1 MSPTVIVLGLLAV
14 FLGLGALSRFKA
26 PRRRPIFRQN
36 DIFAGRLTEGLVHA
50 LISDRGYLRT
60 DTRVVGVL
68 GSAVIIERAGACGRL
83 VLCPAL
89 GFGRENDLPGL
100 SDLAAR
106 RPSDRATTMVVIGGG
121 EEFGRSAFKA
131 TAPART
137 LHIDDAGAVR
147 EARARFRSS
156 SPRLVIE
163 SALDRMAADL
173 REGAFP
179 SVDFETVRSLV
190 TDASEHALRP
200 PPPLR
205 GVVTTALTVAIVL
218 CFAVEV
224 FISPDSFGGGGA
236 TLTVAYRMGAIY
248 QSAILAGEWQRLIAA
263 PFLHF
268 GLLHLAMN
276 GWAQWSLGAPIEF
289 LVGPWRFFALWV
301 GSALGASLTSL
312 IFNDSSVAAG
322 ASGAIF
328 GLLGAFTTFI
338 FFRKDVLP
346 QPVPRPLRNGVL
358 ATLLLNLMISFIPG
372 IDMAAHAGGFLTG
385 AVMAFGL
392 VKRDRSEILAP
403 SRPGPLRL
411 AVAALVLLGVG
422 LTSIQERADLSTRVP
437 EIGTEHAVAELRL
450 PIPGGFTV
458 SESRT
463 KGLTVVESEGG
474 PASPFSV
481 TYKISE
487 PQADENAARR
497 VLKTLHPEPVAVQDS
512 DWIAVSQMGIQN
524 LRAIEIVV
532 AAPASCSVKAEK
544 LAADLA
550 SGVR

>member
-1 MSPTVIVLGLLAV
+1 MSPTMFVLGLLAAL
-14 FLGLGALSRFKA
+14 LGFGALSRFWP
-26 PRRRPIFRQN
+26 PRSRPIFRQS
-36 DIFAGRLTEGLVHA
+36 DIFAGRLTEGLLHA
-50 LISDRGYLRT
+50 LISDRGYVRT
-60 DTRVVGVL
+60 DTRVTGVL
-68 GSAVIIERAGACGRL
+68 GSAVIVERDGACGRL

-100 SDLAAR
+100 AALAAR
-106 RPSDRATTMVVIGGG
+106 YALDRTTTIVVIGGG
-121 EEFGRSAFKA
+121 EEFGRSAFRA
-131 TAPART
+131 TAPVRT
-137 LHIDDAGAVR
+137 LHIDDLGRVR
-147 EARARFRSS
+147 EVRAGLRSS

-179 SVDFETVRSLV
+179 SVDFETARGLV
-190 TDASEHALRP
+190 SDGPERHFRP
-200 PPPLR
+200 APPLR
-205 GVVTTALTVAIVL
+205 GVVTTSLTFAIVL
-218 CFAVEV
+218 CFAVELA
-224 FISPDSFGGGGA
+224 ISPDSFSGGGA

-248 QSAILAGEWQRLIAA
+248 QSSILAGEWQRLIAA

-289 LVGPWRFFALWV
+289 LVGPWRFLALWV

-312 IFNDSSVAAG
+312 IFNQTSVSAG

-328 GLLGAFTTFI
+328 GLLGAFTTFV

-346 QPVPRPLRNGVL
+346 QPVPRALRNGVL
-358 ATLLLNLMISFIPG
+358 ATLLLNLMISFIPS

-385 AVMAFGL
+385 AIMAFGL
-392 VKRDRSEILAP
+392 VRRDRTEALEPA
-403 SRPGPLRL
+403 RTGPLRL
-411 AVAALVLLGVG
+411 AVAVLVLMGVG
-422 LTSIQERADLSTRVP
+422 LTSIQERADLSTHAP
-437 EIGTEHAVAELRL
+437 EIGTEHKLAELVL
-450 PIPGGFTV
+450 PIPRGFAV

-463 KGLTVVESEGG
+463 KGLTTIEADGG
-474 PASPFSV
+474 PASSFSV

-487 PQADENAARR
+487 PQADEPAARR
-497 VLKTLHPEPVAVQDS
+497 VLKSLHPEPVAVRES
-512 DWIAVSQMGIQN
+512 DWIAASQMGIQN

-532 AAPASCSVKAEK
+532 VAPASCSAKAEK

-550 SGVR
+550 GRIR